1 MQARARASRLHVLIH
16 SASDSYK
23 IIHISENSF
32 IQSESFTTLWTTGQ
46 YKNTWNQQHYPI
58 YE

>member
-1 MQARARASRLHVLIH
+1 MQARARASHLHVLIH

-32 IQSESFTTLWTTGQ
+32 IQSESFTTWWTTGQ